1 MWGRAQKEK
10 VRRDYGEERVEK
22 HCSKISFLRL
32 FFFWGGGGKA
42 NGGRDLGKA
51 TACSSLGFLPNLA
64 LGNHAMMEI

>member
-22 HCSKISFLRL
+22 HCSKRSFLGL
-32 FFFWGGGGKA
+32 FFFGGGGKA

-51 TACSSLGFLPNLA
+51 TACSSLGFPPSLA